1 MDMDWFNY
9 GLYSMGLVY
18 SNFNYVY
25 MVKYDPNNEL
35 SDKEL
40 DTLAT
45 KDFQAFLEYLD
56 SKAEYLKQFTK
67 PLGQYHTKRFA
78 AATAASQGR
87 KLTDKELKVAKEIGK
102 EGDDINQQRIIDKM
116 NEKGLEEPDKNVK
129 NVKTHRSQWFE

>member
-1 MDMDWFNY
+1 MDWFNY